1 MEIYDINDW
10 MNELSNAID
19 SFDIDKIERLEHIT
33 IGWLQGNNELNAQ
46 LKLLE
51 SARNIIDEVL
61 YYAEEED

>member
-51 SARNIIDEVL
+51 SARNIVDEVL
-61 YYAEEED
+61 YYAEE

>member
-51 SARNIIDEVL
+51 SARNIVDEVL
-61 YYAEEED
+61 YYAED

>member
-33 IGWLQGNNELNAQ
+33 IGWLQGNNELNSQ

-61 YYAEEED
+61 YYAED